1 MWEKWS
7 TEGRKWNIYSPRP
20 TATDY
25 REYGIRLNSSPRAF
39 RRGNVTGIFLMFM
52 PDGIFVIPRAA
63 LLGFEILY
71 SMFWNQCTF
80 FFLSNVDL
88 QSNRSRNHLKLS
100 RSHGAPLKSRKHEK
114 HAVLVNTAPSS
125 VHALDS
131 YSYTFIHFADAFYP
145 KQFTTYNP
153 SLELL
158 MESIKFTS
166 NDFFI
171 DVQVLSKDLVPRALP
186 EGWFGFEINFYPVF
200 TANSNP
206 KADFHHFGKRK
217 VSMCVAQDT

>member
-1 MWEKWS
+1 MLLEYFS
-7 TEGRKWNIYSPRP
+7 CSCP
-20 TATDY
+20 TA
-25 REYGIRLNSSPRAF
+25 SSL
-39 RRGNVTGIFLMFM
+39 FL
-52 PDGIFVIPRAA
+52 V
-63 LLGFEILY
+63 LLCWGLKFYTVCFEINAL
-71 SMFWNQCTF
+71 F
-80 FFLSNVDL
+80 FFLLNVDL

-171 DVQVLSKDLVPRALP
+171 DVQVLSKDLVPRVLP

-217 VSMCVAQDT
+217 VSMCVARDT